1 MTGKGFEV
9 VPQALR
15 GAQSAF
21 VDAAE
26 RHLQLA
32 GQDLPDFRMN
42 EQDLGILG
50 HLAGIVPEYNA
61 AVDQIMRKVA
71 ASSDSLAA
79 AAHSLDTAAK
89 AYEAQDEE
97 YYKKFGWLA
106 GKVNEGGVYQP
117 EQKGGR

>member
-15 GAQSAF
+15 RTQTAF
-21 VDAAE
+21 VDSAR
-26 RHLQLA
+26 RHLELC
-32 GQDLPDFRMN
+32 GQDLPGFKMN
-42 EQDLGILG
+42 EQDLGLLG

-61 AVDQIMRKVA
+61 AVDQILYKAA
-71 ASSDSLAA
+71 ASCDSLDA

-106 GKVNEGGVYQP
+106 GKINEGGVYQP
-117 EQKGGR
+117 DDKGGH